1 MMMCVY
7 LQQNTAKRVVYAV
20 SILHNCSKA
29 AANVTPLRKAGTK
42 DILMKYCD
50 PKERESCIA
59 FIILLTVVNIM
70 EVSEVKSLKVP
81 DDVLSIIVEYTRD
94 SAADDKNHCAKI
106 VFASADL
113 CFSFY
118 SSEQIDAIRKLSK
131 NPACR
136 QSMVKK
142 NVTEHLGRLM
152 EIGDQTEQELACNAV
167 WELLSEETA
176 DAVASSSKLTDVV
189 RKMKDSG
196 KRQVSDAANR
206 LDVKLKQ
213 LLRSRRGKS
222 K

>member
-1 MMMCVY
+1 M
-7 LQQNTAKRVVYAV
+7 VYAV
-20 SILHNCSKA
+20 AVLHNCSKV

-50 PKERESCIA
+50 PEERESSIA
-59 FIILLTVVNIM
+59 FIILLTVINIM
-70 EVSEVKSLKVP
+70 EVSEVKALKVP
-81 DDVLSIIVEYTRD
+81 DDLLSTIVEYTREA
-94 SAADDKNHCAKI
+94 AADDKNHYAKV

-118 SSEQIDAIRKLSK
+118 STEQVDAICKLSK

-142 NVTEHLGRLM
+142 NVTEHLVRLM

-167 WELLSEETA
+167 WELLSEQTA
-176 DAVASSSKLTDVV
+176 DASASSPKLTDVV
-189 RKMKDSG
+189 SKLKDSG
-196 KRQVSDAANR
+196 ERQVADAANR
-206 LDVKLKQ
+206 LEVKLKQ
-213 LLRSRRGKS
+213 LLRSRRSKS